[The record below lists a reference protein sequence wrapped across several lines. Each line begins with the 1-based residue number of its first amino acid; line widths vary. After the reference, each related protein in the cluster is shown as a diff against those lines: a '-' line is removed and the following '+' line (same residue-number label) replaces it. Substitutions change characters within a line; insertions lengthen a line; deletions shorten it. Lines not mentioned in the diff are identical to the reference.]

1 MELKN
6 LWAILVMI
14 FLGVS
19 LGCTPPTGKV
29 SGEVTYQGKPVPGGA
44 VQFLVLRKR
53 DQQQPA
59 GSVEL
64 DRDGK
69 FQMELP
75 VGEIWVGIDNREF
88 EPTPELMAAVPPGG
102 DLPSE
107 VQKTLS
113 EAPKAPARVSER
125 WVQLPEKCYL
135 PETSGLSFKVVKGEQ
150 SVQIDIKD

>member
-1 MELKN
+1 MEFKN
-6 LWAILVMI
+6 LWAILVTI

-29 SGEVTYQGKPVPGGA
+29 SGQVTYQGKPVPGGA

-59 GSVEL
+59 GSMEL

-102 DLPSE
+102 DLPPE
-107 VQKTLS
+107 VQKALA
-113 EAPKAPARVSER
+113 EAPKAPAKVSER
-125 WVQLPEKCYL
+125 WMQLPEKCYL